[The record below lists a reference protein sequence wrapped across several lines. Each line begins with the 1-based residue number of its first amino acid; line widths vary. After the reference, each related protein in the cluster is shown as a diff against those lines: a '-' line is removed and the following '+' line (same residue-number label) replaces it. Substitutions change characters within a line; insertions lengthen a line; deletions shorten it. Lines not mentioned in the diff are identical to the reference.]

1 MDRWKWKNL
10 NCIWKELQLLR
21 HLQQKYW
28 LQVYFLTYV
37 GLSLQVG
44 HRPSATPRHETRTWA
59 FRSVASYQ
67 LHFHITVPSPAVPR
81 FSSLGEFTS
90 ELTGWC
96 WLVLSTGC
104 PLIRPHFLLKICS
117 PRGCFPLRCQ
127 SSSMRIFSGHQMLKM
142 RLRTQFVKVLS
153 ASTSQIYR
161 GQLILRHHSVW
172 HSLIRLLNDSID
184 LFRDTVLF
192 QKFPQCVSVHAVK
205 GLFTV
210 KKGDVD
216 R

>member
-21 HLQQKYW
+21 HLQQKCW

-44 HRPSATPRHETRTWA
+44 HRPSVTPRHETRTWA
-59 FRSVASYQ
+59 FGCILSASLPHHCPVSSCPQFLFPWGIHLRAYRVM
-67 LHFHITVPSPAVPR
+67 LIGTFHRVSPNPTSFPS
-81 FSSLGEFTS
+81 S
-90 ELTGWC
+90 
-96 WLVLSTGC
+96 
-104 PLIRPHFLLKICS
+104 
-117 PRGCFPLRCQ
+117 CFPLRCQ

-142 RLRTQFVKVLS
+142 RLRTQFMKVLS
-153 ASTSQIYR
+153 ASTFQIHR

-210 KKGDVD
+210 KKVDVD